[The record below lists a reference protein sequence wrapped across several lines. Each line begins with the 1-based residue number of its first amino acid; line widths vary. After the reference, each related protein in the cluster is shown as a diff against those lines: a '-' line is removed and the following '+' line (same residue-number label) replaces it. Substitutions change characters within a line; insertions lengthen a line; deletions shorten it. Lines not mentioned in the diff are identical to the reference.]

1 MTDRKPGRARL
12 VFLLWLLVAIF
23 YSYLASDYIQVVMRD
38 REFARYLQVSVQLVG
53 AQGRTSRELRQLVMA
68 KARELEIAIDPERV
82 EISGERQTLRL
93 SVAYEVDIA
102 IPLISDAGYQK
113 AFEHEVRFGVSQ

>member
-1 MTDRKPGRARL
+1 MADRKPGRARL
-12 VFLLWLLVAIF
+12 VFLLWLLLAIF

-38 REFARYLQVSVQLVG
+38 GEFARYLQVSVQLVG

-68 KARELEIAIDPERV
+68 KARELEIPIDPERV

-93 SVAYEVDIA
+93 NVGYEVDIA
-102 IPLISDAGYQK
+102 IPLISQAGYQK
-113 AFEHEVRFGVSQ
+113 AFEHEVSFGSSQ

>member
-1 MTDRKPGRARL
+1 MADRKPGRARL
-12 VFLLWLLVAIF
+12 VFLLWLLLAIF

-38 REFARYLQVSVQLVG
+38 GEFARYLQVSVQLVG

-68 KARELEIAIDPERV
+68 KARELEIPIDPERV

-93 SVAYEVDIA
+93 NVGYEVDIA
-102 IPLISDAGYQK
+102 IPLISEAGYQK
-113 AFEHEVRFGVSQ
+113 AFEHEVSFGSSQ